1 MLEVQG
7 GSCEAIATGFSFI
20 KVTAAC
26 CFVHVNDRVS
36 VQSLEKFDTRFIL
49 TIICAVKVLRGNW
62 HVVSWML
69 TGPRAIMVWIWVENL
84 FNWFKLLYKLL
95 EYLWLVYYYVLKSG
109 LILVAS
115 RCELKRYKAKIK
127 VGKKSCKLKIL
138 KFWKETKQVWVL
150 RFDRFHRYGWSY
162 PFFFFF
168 FFVCT
173 SVVVHSA
180 LDHILMAA
188 FPWLTLAL
196 ATTSHTKHK
205 AIYVDPDLIQPTRY
219 QRVPKPLGQLIAS
232 TRNANGPMK
241 TNVNKIIMAA

>member
-7 GSCEAIATGFSFI
+7 DSCKAIAAGFSFI
-20 KVTAAC
+20 KVTGAC
-26 CFVHVNDRVS
+26 FFVHINDRVS
-36 VQSLEKFDTRFIL
+36 VESWEKFDTRFIQ

-138 KFWKETKQVWVL
+138 KFWKETKQAWVL
-150 RFDRFHRYGWSY
+150 RFGRFHRYGWSY
-162 PFFFFF
+162 PFLFFYFLFIFFFLSAP
-168 FFVCT
+168 VWLCT
-173 SVVVHSA
+173 QR
-180 LDHILMAA
+180 
-188 FPWLTLAL
+188 LT
-196 ATTSHTKHK
+196 
-205 AIYVDPDLIQPTRY
+205 IF
-219 QRVPKPLGQLIAS
+219 
-232 TRNANGPMK
+232 
-241 TNVNKIIMAA
+241 